1 MTTLTVGQCL
11 TSFNNEYVVSAVN
24 LADGKISYTILGLNA
39 PTCAPLLETS
49 LRFYQVID
57 KTLSLDELRA
67 RRQVVQSVTDQRE
80 ARHQAK
86 EDARQLANERA
97 SADPENA
104 GLLTTATESNTTKLA
119 AKNIRILLKKHFPG
133 VKFSVRMRDY
143 NALYVSWTD
152 GPTKEAVEAITD
164 KFEEGSVNSMEDIYE
179 YNITGFHRVYG
190 GVKYLFCSRDLTDA
204 LIAESIDL
212 LRKEYGETTI
222 PADVTL
228 EAYKSGALVGR
239 GHDCFTWGLA
249 AQIRINAGKVD
260 KSSR

>member
-1 MTTLTVGQCL
+1 MLTLRAKKAILIFIGRQYRRPVTQPKAAIIRSNIMTTLTVGQYL
-11 TSFNNEYVVSAVN
+11 TSSN
-24 LADGKISYTILGLNA
+24 
-39 PTCAPLLETS
+39 
-49 LRFYQVID
+49 
-57 KTLSLDELRA
+57 
-67 RRQVVQSVTDQRE
+67 
-80 ARHQAK
+80 
-86 EDARQLANERA
+86 NERA
-97 SADPENA
+97 SADQENA

-204 LIAESIDL
+204 LIAESIEL

-228 EAYKSGALVGR
+228 EAYKSGALAGR
-239 GHDCFTWGLA
+239 GHDRFTWGLA
-249 AQIRINAGKVD
+249 TQIRINAGKVD

>member
-1 MTTLTVGQCL
+1 MTTLTVGQYL
-11 TSFNNEYVVSAVN
+11 TSSN
-24 LADGKISYTILGLNA
+24 
-39 PTCAPLLETS
+39 
-49 LRFYQVID
+49 
-57 KTLSLDELRA
+57 
-67 RRQVVQSVTDQRE
+67 
-80 ARHQAK
+80 
-86 EDARQLANERA
+86 NERA
-97 SADPENA
+97 SADQENA

-204 LIAESIDL
+204 LIAESIEL

-228 EAYKSGALVGR
+228 EAYKSGALAGC
-239 GHDCFTWGLA
+239 GHDRFTWGLA
-249 AQIRINAGKVD
+249 TQIRINAGKVD